1 MVSQVFY
8 YNQAQQYPQIQQ
20 DYKDVKKHVDKTDAT
35 DTNIGKAALEA
46 IPTFRRIS
54 SLPDKIQNGDTLPAL
69 GLASLALI
77 NLPEDMR
84 DVNSAVDQLKA
95 FKNGQKFQG
104 AYDYKNY
111 QHDFSFFRGTLL
123 EPLVDL
129 KNTKNKERARKL
141 LDWDR
146 PLLDTK
152 FGRKLQEWLKV
163 EISDVAEMKK
173 FNKATKTWDPI
184 YDINGQ
190 RRFATAFEGGA
201 FGKLTARALNR
212 TTLLGVAALSLLE
225 VPKIFKAMNQGDS
238 IAEQAGN
245 TAKQTVNSG
254 INIASITA
262 GIAYGGAI
270 GSKHGGPL
278 GSLVGMGAGAILG
291 GLISKKTQEA
301 IS

>member
-1 MVSQVFY
+1 MVSKVLY

-20 DYKDVKKHVDKTDAT
+20 DYKDVKKHVDKTDST
-35 DTNIGKAALEA
+35 DQGIMYALESLPP
-46 IPTFRRIS
+46 IRRLS

-84 DVNSAVDQLKA
+84 DIKA
-95 FKNGQKFQG
+95 AGGQIDALFSGKKFQG
-104 AYDYKNY
+104 GYDYKNY

-129 KNTKNKERARKL
+129 KKTKNTARANKL
-141 LDWDR
+141 LDLDR

-152 FGRKLQEWLKV
+152 FGRKIKELLKV
-163 EISDVAEMKK
+163 KESDISEVKT
-173 FNKATKTWDPI
+173 FNKEKGIWEAAR
-184 YDINGQ
+184 DINGKK
-190 RRFATAFEGGA
+190 RYALAFEGSS
-201 FGKLTARALNR
+201 FGKLTARAMNR
-212 TTLLGVAALSLLE
+212 TTLIGTAVLAALEL
-225 VPKIFKAMNQGDS
+225 PKIFKAMNQGDG
-238 IAEQAGN
+238 IGEQAEN
-245 TAKQTVNSG
+245 TVKQTVNSS
-254 INIASITA
+254 INLASITA

-291 GLISKKTQEA
+291 GFASKKVQGV